1 QARLAFRRGGPIQ
14 SVAVHAGD
22 RFEKDQPL
30 AQLDVSDLTSQAAAL
45 RARRDAAQAQLDEL
59 KSGPRTQTIAAAQ
72 AEVRRLT
79 ADVKLADTSR
89 RRQETLNRQ
98 GATSQQNA
106 DAAKYQYQSLVAKL
120 DAAQQKLSELE
131 EGTRAEQIQAQTA
144 NVGVI
149 DAELQQL
156 EVSLNDSRIQ
166 APFDGVVAQRFVDEG
181 TIAGPTMPVLSVYTA
196 DEMEVRF
203 GLPLAQSAALK
214 AGDEVSVRLDDQ
226 RVLIA
231 KVIRRQPRLDPA
243 TRTVAVDLRFSSK
256 DSRSLIDG
264 QFASITLPTTPPILP
279 SSDTTDTTLESGASF
294 WVPIASLQRG
304 TRGLWSLLTVSPGQA
319 DDGVLRCQRSE
330 VRVLE
335 TDGTHA
341 RIRGMV
347 AAGDQFVAS
356 GMHRLSPGMAVTEI
370 ITPGALDSS
379 DVSDDQKESGDS
391 IAKQET
397 RQ

>member
-1 QARLAFRRGGPIQ
+1 MTQRRTNPKSLGGWWISVLAVLGTGAIISAVVAAINITNANAAAEAESASQEVNTLPVRLLTLGEIDRPSVLQRYRGAIRPHKQARLAFRRGGPIQ

-231 KVIRRQPRLDPA
+231 K
-243 TRTVAVDLRFSSK
+243 
-256 DSRSLIDG
+256 
-264 QFASITLPTTPPILP
+264 
-279 SSDTTDTTLESGASF
+279 
-294 WVPIASLQRG
+294 
-304 TRGLWSLLTVSPGQA
+304 
-319 DDGVLRCQRSE
+319 
-330 VRVLE
+330 
-335 TDGTHA
+335 
-341 RIRGMV
+341 
-347 AAGDQFVAS
+347 
-356 GMHRLSPGMAVTEI
+356 
-370 ITPGALDSS
+370 
-379 DVSDDQKESGDS
+379 
-391 IAKQET
+391 
-397 RQ
+397 